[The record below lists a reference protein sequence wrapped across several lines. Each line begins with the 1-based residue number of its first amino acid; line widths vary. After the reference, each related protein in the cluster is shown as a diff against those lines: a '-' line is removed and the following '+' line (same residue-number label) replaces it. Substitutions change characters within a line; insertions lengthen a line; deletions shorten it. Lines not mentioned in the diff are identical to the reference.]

1 MSKGKFGGWIWLLG
15 ASCTA
20 SWSCMDSGSGPP
32 STPNGDHPDAGG
44 GSAVDSGGNAGPV
57 VDAIGGPAIDSA
69 AAGSGLDSSGGLPD
83 SSGPDPDA
91 APAKDGASDASVGQS
106 GCTGVVAVFCDDFE
120 MQPTAA
126 PPQGMFSVNTSGRA
140 TMMVETTKAYSGA
153 KSVHI
158 HVPQGAGGGT
168 DPTAQLTFTKQ
179 FPIAANDVHGRAMV
193 FLTRNPN
200 GTGNPNIHWDLVW
213 TSAGNK
219 QYVLGSMYNDGAKAG
234 AFMPVYQ
241 PPDDSIDTSTPWP
254 EGVWDCIQW
263 EFRYGGSGGDLLEIK
278 QNGKVIDLGTSTASG
293 KAISQGHV
301 ATWAAG
307 AWSNL
312 VFGYVHYSTPTPI
325 DVDLWFDDLAFGPQ
339 EILCP
344 ALK

>member
-1 MSKGKFGGWIWLLG
+1 M
-15 ASCTA
+15 
-20 SWSCMDSGSGPP
+20 
-32 STPNGDHPDAGG
+32 
-44 GSAVDSGGNAGPV
+44 
-57 VDAIGGPAIDSA
+57 
-69 AAGSGLDSSGGLPD
+69 
-83 SSGPDPDA
+83 
-91 APAKDGASDASVGQS
+91 
-106 GCTGVVAVFCDDFE
+106 
-120 MQPTAA
+120 
-126 PPQGMFSVNTSGRA
+126 
-140 TMMVETTKAYSGA
+140 
-153 KSVHI
+153 
-158 HVPQGAGGGT
+158 PQGAGGGS

-193 FLTRNPN
+193 YLTKNPN

-219 QYVLGSMYNDGAKAG
+219 QYVLGSMYNDTAKAG

-263 EFRYGGSGGDLLEIK
+263 EFRYGGPGGDLLEIK

-307 AWSNL
+307 AWTNL

-339 EILCP
+339 EIPCR
-344 ALK
+344 